1 MAQPSVAIVDSNV
14 ETHGVRDVAEAYL
27 EYLYS
32 DEAQRLAG
40 ENYYRPSN
48 ETILQEFS
56 EQFDLDMNLVC
67 IDDFGGWDEAYNTF
81 FNDNAIFDQIY
92 AD

>member
-1 MAQPSVAIVDSNV
+1 MAVADSNAK
-14 ETHGVRDVAEAYL
+14 EHGTEAAAAAYL

-48 ETILQEFS
+48 EEILQEFS
-56 EQFDLDMNLVC
+56 DQFDLDMNLVT
-67 IDDFGGWDEAYNTF
+67 IDDFGGWDAAFETYFDDGAV
-81 FNDNAIFDQIY
+81 FDQIY
-92 AD
+92 EE